1 MPCREHLAR
10 PPQAHAETEKED
22 EAKKGPTRAARG
34 VMSVGATRCVTNKV
48 YTREEN
54 AGKVYTREE
63 NTGKVCKGKHQT

>member
-1 MPCREHLAR
+1 
-10 PPQAHAETEKED
+10 
-22 EAKKGPTRAARG
+22 
-34 VMSVGATRCVTNKV
+34 MSVGATRCVTNKV